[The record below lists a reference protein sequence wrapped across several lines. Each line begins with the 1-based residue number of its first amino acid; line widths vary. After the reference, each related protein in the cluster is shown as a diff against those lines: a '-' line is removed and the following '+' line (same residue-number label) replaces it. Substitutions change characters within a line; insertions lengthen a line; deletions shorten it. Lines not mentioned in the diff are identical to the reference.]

1 MRLAWLVFFGIGV
14 ATTALASDVAPDD
27 RFDVVVIDPGHGGA
41 DFGARG
47 ASGMLEKDV
56 VLEVARRIGTSLE
69 GAGLRVV
76 FTRKEDRFVTLPE
89 RSEIANR
96 AGGDLY
102 LSIHA
107 NAAKDHEARGPETY
121 FLSVKASDEEAMR
134 VALTENDVFGQKAA
148 VPDSDDIVAGIL
160 GDLILSDH
168 MRGSSAIAT
177 AIQRNLARL
186 NRSSR
191 GVKQAPF
198 IVLMG
203 VNMPAALVE
212 IGFLTNPKESRW
224 LRTRKYQEAIAEA
237 VASAVR
243 SYQQTLHAMLGEE
256 ASR

>member
-1 MRLAWLVFFGIGV
+1 MKLTWLAFLGIALV
-14 ATTALASDVAPDD
+14 TTAVASEVVPDE

-47 ASGMLEKDV
+47 ASGALEKDV
-56 VLEVARRIGTSLE
+56 VLEVARRIGASLVA
-69 GAGLRVV
+69 AGLEVV
-76 FTRKEDRFVTLPE
+76 FTREDDRFVTLPE

-96 AGGDLY
+96 ARGDLY

-107 NAAKDHEARGPETY
+107 NSAEDGEAHGPETY
-121 FLSVKASDEEAMR
+121 FLSIEASDEEAMR
-134 VALTENDVFGQKAA
+134 VALTENDVFGQEAA

-168 MRGSSAIAT
+168 MRGSSEIAT

-186 NRSSR
+186 NGASR

-198 IVLMG
+198 VVLTG
-203 VNMPAALVE
+203 VNMPAALIE
-212 IGFLTNPKESRW
+212 IGFITNPAEARR

-237 VASAVR
+237 VVGAVR
-243 SYQQTLHAMLGEE
+243 GYRDARHALLGKE